1 MNDTN
6 LMVLNYL
13 SDVYHIKDTSVEG
26 VEKAIDDIFNF
37 ENILPQ
43 YRSLFNSIMV
53 DAIDFELISE
63 RLTFKKMKDQFDK
76 EGTDCRHADDGGDRK
91 DAELWRGAETR

>member
-13 SDVYHIKDTSVEG
+13 NDVYHIKDTSVEG

-43 YRSLFNSIMV
+43 YRSLFNLIMV

-63 RLTFKKMKDQFDK
+63 RLTFIKMREQLDQF
-76 EGTDCRHADDGGDRK
+76 
-91 DAELWRGAETR
+91 

>member
-6 LMVLNYL
+6 IMVLNYL
-13 SDVYHIKDTSVEG
+13 LDVYHIKDTSVEG

-63 RLTFKKMKDQFDK
+63 RLTFIKMREQLDQF
-76 EGTDCRHADDGGDRK
+76 
-91 DAELWRGAETR
+91 

>member
-13 SDVYHIKDTSVEG
+13 LDVYHIKDTSVEG

-43 YRSLFNSIMV
+43 YKSLFNSIMV
-53 DAIDFELISE
+53 ETIDFDYVSE
-63 RLTFKKMKDQFDK
+63 RLTFKKMMEQL
-76 EGTDCRHADDGGDRK
+76 
-91 DAELWRGAETR
+91 DAE

>member
-6 LMVLNYL
+6 LMVINYL
-13 SDVYHIKDTSVEG
+13 NDVYHIKDTSVEG

-43 YRSLFNSIMV
+43 YKSLFNSLMV
-53 DAIDFELISE
+53 ESIDFDYVSE
-63 RLTFKKMKDQFDK
+63 RLTFKKMMEQL
-76 EGTDCRHADDGGDRK
+76 
-91 DAELWRGAETR
+91 DAE

>member
-13 SDVYHIKDTSVEG
+13 NDVYHIKDTSVEG

-63 RLTFKKMKDQFDK
+63 RLTFIKLRNKL
-76 EGTDCRHADDGGDRK
+76 E
-91 DAELWRGAETR
+91 AE

>member
-13 SDVYHIKDTSVEG
+13 NDVYHIKDTSVEG

-37 ENILPQ
+37 ENILPK

-63 RLTFKKMKDQFDK
+63 RLTFIKKNDQLSQF
-76 EGTDCRHADDGGDRK
+76 
-91 DAELWRGAETR
+91 

>member
-6 LMVLNYL
+6 LMVINYL
-13 SDVYHIKDTSVEG
+13 NDVYHIKDTSVEG

-43 YRSLFNSIMV
+43 YKSLFNSLMV
-53 DAIDFELISE
+53 ESINFDYVSE
-63 RLTFKKMKDQFDK
+63 RLTFIKMMEQL
-76 EGTDCRHADDGGDRK
+76 
-91 DAELWRGAETR
+91 DAE

>member
-6 LMVLNYL
+6 LMVINYL

-37 ENILPQ
+37 ENVLPQ
-43 YRSLFNSIMV
+43 YKSLFNSLMV
-53 DAIDFELISE
+53 EAIDFDYVSE
-63 RLTFKKMKDQFDK
+63 RLTFKKMMEQL
-76 EGTDCRHADDGGDRK
+76 
-91 DAELWRGAETR
+91 DAE

>member
-6 LMVLNYL
+6 LMVINYL
-13 SDVYHIKDTSVEG
+13 NDVYHIKDTSIEG

-43 YRSLFNSIMV
+43 EKSLFNNLMV
-53 DAIDFELISE
+53 ETIDFDYVSE
-63 RLTFKKMKDQFDK
+63 RLTFKKMMEQL
-76 EGTDCRHADDGGDRK
+76 
-91 DAELWRGAETR
+91 DAE

>member
-6 LMVLNYL
+6 LMVINYL
-13 SDVYHIKDTSVEG
+13 NDVYHIKDTSVEG

-43 YRSLFNSIMV
+43 YKSLFNSLMV
-53 DAIDFELISE
+53 EAIDFDYVSE
-63 RLTFKKMKDQFDK
+63 RLTFKKMMEQL
-76 EGTDCRHADDGGDRK
+76 
-91 DAELWRGAETR
+91 DAE